1 MTSITDLL
9 FRTGKI
15 TVRQIKADTSV
26 RKTGKNTVSTVAVFN
41 HINDNSFIILQLLVL
56 EGFLSFPYEIIKRMH
71 F

>member
-41 HINDNSFIILQLLVL
+41 DNSFIILQLLVL